1 MTEKIYRQHSEHNS
15 TEWFE
20 GYEQNIASDFWL
32 FLYFTIL
39 LLFVGFIRWIY
50 YKISAIFNAKKE
62 ENDDISEPLIIESN
76 FSEMESELAVIQIES
91 EFQKLDRS
99 QSAEE
104 INVIHIPHNIHNQSQ
119 NMVPFRGK
127 FRARGISLDPALLL
141 RRYSEIAVSQT
152 VFEF

>member
-1 MTEKIYRQHSEHNS
+1 MNIGEKNKNIMTEKIYRQHSEHNTT

-20 GYEQNIASDFWL
+20 GYEQNIASDLWL

-76 FSEMESELAVIQIES
+76 FSEMESELSVIQIS
-91 EFQKLDRS
+91 YF
-99 QSAEE
+99 
-104 INVIHIPHNIHNQSQ
+104 
-119 NMVPFRGK
+119 
-127 FRARGISLDPALLL
+127 
-141 RRYSEIAVSQT
+141 
-152 VFEF
+152 